1 MKNTVQDTR
10 NITVPASANSAGPA
24 INRRTVLK
32 TFLAGAVSTLL
43 GEPVRHARAHDF
55 RGYETNRGVLVDL
68 TRCIGCRSCERAC
81 SLEHDLPAPPVDDH
95 FDILEGYPDTETR
108 RPDHRAFTVV
118 NRFVSKR
125 SDHPLFR
132 KIQCNHCLEPACLTS
147 CFVNAYT
154 KTPEGAVIYNP
165 DVCVGCRTC
174 MVACPFSIPAFKYDS
189 ALGAR
194 VMKCNFCFDTR
205 LSKNRL
211 PACVEAC
218 PMEALTFGRREEL
231 LQVGRKR
238 IRENPDRYQNYI
250 YGENEAGGTSWLY
263 LSPVPFEQ
271 AGFDMDVPTRPIL
284 QYVKDFL
291 AVVPMVLTIW
301 PGLFAGFY
309 LLNRSTEKASEKSD
323 QET

>member
-1 MKNTVQDTR
+1 MSMKDPSRKRLKTADSATR
-10 NITVPASANSAGPA
+10 KTA
-24 INRRTVLK
+24 ISRRTILK
-32 TFLAGAVSTLL
+32 TFLAGAVTTLFR
-43 GEPVRHARAHDF
+43 EPVNQAQAHDF
-55 RGYETNRGVLVDL
+55 SGYATNRGVLVDL

-81 SLEHDLPAPPVDDH
+81 SREHNLPAPPVDDY
-95 FDILEGYPDTETR
+95 FDILEGYPETAPR
-108 RPDHRAFTVV
+108 RTDHTAFTVV
-118 NRFVSKR
+118 NRYSSKQ

-132 KIQCNHCLEPACLTS
+132 KIQCNHCLEPACLTA

-154 KTPEGAVIYNP
+154 KTPEGAVTYNP

-189 ALGAR
+189 AFGAQI
-194 VMKCNFCFDTR
+194 MKCNFCFDTR

-218 PMEALTFGRREEL
+218 PMEALTFGRRNDL
-231 LQVGRKR
+231 LRVARKR
-238 IRENPDRYQNYI
+238 IGENPNHYQNYI

-271 AGFDMDVPTRPIL
+271 AGFDMDVPKQPIL

-309 LLNRSTEKASEKSD
+309 LLNRQQNKETEKHDEEA
-323 QET
+323 

>member
-1 MKNTVQDTR
+1 MENPRRKRADTDD
-10 NITVPASANSAGPA
+10 SATEKTAVS
-24 INRRTVLK
+24 RRTILK
-32 TFLAGAVSTLL
+32 TFLAGAVSTLF
-43 GEPVRHARAHDF
+43 GEPVNQAQAHDF

-68 TRCIGCRSCERAC
+68 TRCIGCRSCELAC
-81 SLEHDLPAPPVDDH
+81 SREHNLPAPPVDDH
-95 FDILEGYPDTETR
+95 FEILDGYPETARR

-118 NRFVSKR
+118 NRYASKL
-125 SDHPLFR
+125 SEHPLFR
-132 KIQCNHCLEPACLTS
+132 KIQCNHCLEPACLTA

-154 KTPEGAVIYNP
+154 KTPEGAVTYNP

-189 ALGAR
+189 AFGAQI
-194 VMKCNFCFDTR
+194 MKCSFCFDTR

-218 PMEALTFGRREEL
+218 PMEALTFGRRNDL
-231 LQVGRKR
+231 LLVARKR
-238 IRENPDRYQNYI
+238 IRENPNRYQNYI
-250 YGENEAGGTSWLY
+250 YGEHEAGGTSWLY

-271 AGFDMDVPTRPIL
+271 AGFDMDVPKQPIL

-309 LLNRSTEKASEKSD
+309 LLNRQQNRACEKPEEEA
-323 QET
+323 